1 MPDSPQYK
9 DTGVDSFWGNYLFEV
24 VVPKD
29 HFLRALKG
37 LFDWQELGRNLIL
50 LYEGKGVLGRPPYD
64 PVLLFKMFLLSY
76 LYNLSARD
84 TEQFVRE
91 NIPACVSL
99 NLALDQPVPDHSTM
113 SLFKERLLAQTS
125 AQRERLGHG
134 QLGDSVHTQADV
146 NAAKDKER
154 QERGRPPRDPEARLG
169 SQGDRGVKPDGQK
182 VQRPI
187 RYRGYKP
194 YISMDCQNAPHHQPA
209 PRLGRQ
215 HQ

>member
-91 NIPACVSL
+91 NIPARFSL
-99 NLALDQPVPDHSTM
+99 NLALDQPVPDHSTI
-113 SLFKERLLAQTS
+113 SLFKERLLAQAS
-125 AQRERLGHG
+125 AQRERLGHI
-134 QLGDSVHTQADV
+134 QLGVASTPRRMCPRPRTRSARNAGGLPGIRRPGWVHKGT
-146 NAAKDKER
+146 
-154 QERGRPPRDPEARLG
+154 GG
-169 SQGDRGVKPDGQK
+169 
-182 VQRPI
+182 
-187 RYRGYKP
+187 
-194 YISMDCQNAPHHQPA
+194 
-209 PRLGRQ
+209 
-215 HQ
+215 